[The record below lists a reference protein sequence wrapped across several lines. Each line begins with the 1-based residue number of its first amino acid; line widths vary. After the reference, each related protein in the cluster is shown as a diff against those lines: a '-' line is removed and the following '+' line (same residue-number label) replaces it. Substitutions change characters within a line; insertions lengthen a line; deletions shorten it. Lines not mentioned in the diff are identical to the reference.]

1 MKNSLIFLGISIL
14 IFSCK
19 RSEDKSM
26 FLFFPES
33 KSELNE
39 NGYDLNKDFSFYYKR
54 VQDTMEWI
62 TNITSNMKI
71 FSKRF
76 QIKLQHQNQDSA
88 IADMN
93 RIADFIKIKST
104 EVIAEDD
111 HWKLVK
117 IGEFHFFLFYGLS
130 GLKTFCLVNY
140 NNLNNKN
147 QRDASINYLETNL
160 IDNSDSISVKKI
172 SNSINFIKAFR

>member
-1 MKNSLIFLGISIL
+1 
-14 IFSCK
+14 
-19 RSEDKSM
+19 M
-26 FLFFPES
+26 FLYFPES
-33 KSELNE
+33 KSDLKE

-54 VQDTMEWI
+54 VEDTVERI
-62 TNITSNMKI
+62 SNITSGMKT
-71 FSKRF
+71 FSKNF

-104 EVIAEDD
+104 EVIAEEG

-117 IGEFHFFLFYGLS
+117 MGEFHFFVFYGLS

-140 NNLNNKN
+140 NNLNSKN